1 MLQTTRKPFSR
12 IARNCLLVALLVP
25 LTSACQSVPTGMG
38 EDLQALQGRWEGQGP
53 GGAVAITIAGDS
65 LDYTQPTPDPDDEEF
80 WFGTTFVL
88 WPDVEPKQLH
98 ATIRGN
104 NSPGEPHLGT
114 VVVTLFELDDGTLN
128 FGVIDDY
135 LEPPEGPVTADW
147 ERATDRFVLE
157 RAAQ

>member
-1 MLQTTRKPFSR
+1 MPHTTHKPLSGIVR
-12 IARNCLLVALLVP
+12 VCLPVALLVT
-25 LTSACQSVPTGMG
+25 LTSACQSVPPGMG
-38 EDLQALQGRWEGQGP
+38 EDLQALQGHWEGQGP

-114 VVVTLFELDDGTLN
+114 VVVTLFELDGGTLDLR
-128 FGVIDDY
+128 VVDDY

-147 ERATDRFVLE
+147 ERTTDRFVLE